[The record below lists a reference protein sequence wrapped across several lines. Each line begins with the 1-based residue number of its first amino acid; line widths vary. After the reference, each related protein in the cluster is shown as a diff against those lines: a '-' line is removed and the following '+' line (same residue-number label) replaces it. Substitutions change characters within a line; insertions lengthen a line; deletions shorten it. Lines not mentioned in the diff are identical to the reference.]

1 MSLLIASKKGKWI
14 IGGVCVFALVATAST
29 GLASWVIGQQNKADG
44 TGNIN
49 VSTIVDQSC
58 TATITS
64 STEDLTVK
72 FGPLKGD
79 FPIIN
84 TSEAESEEDLTFTL
98 KGNIT
103 YTSGTYSKV
112 KVTFDTS
119 NITSFVG
126 EYITL
131 PTQFKTSEGN
141 IYSYEITC
149 GDETTVD
156 STTKKREFSE
166 NFTFGWGSKFGGSN
180 PCEYFDNTT
189 KEKGYNAAKAALEG
203 LKSLSAKTFSI
214 TVTPVLG

>member
-29 GLASWVIGQQNKADG
+29 GLASWVIGQQNSAN
-44 TGNIN
+44 TEGNIN
-49 VSTIVDQSC
+49 VSTIDDQSC
-58 TATITS
+58 TVTLNGGL
-64 STEDLTVK
+64 DLTVN

-166 NFTFGWGSKFGGSN
+166 DFKFGWGSKFGGSN
-180 PCEYFDNTT
+180 PCKYFDNN
-189 KEKGYNAAKAALEG
+189 EGRDYNAAKAALEG